1 MPILG
6 GILLFIQLCFAYHAL
21 KTGRPSW
28 WLFVIMG
35 FPVMGCVLY
44 YFIEVFPTSRE
55 SRKAEKT
62 VRALTRALDP
72 DKVLR
77 ARVADLESCGS
88 VENRVLL
95 ARECMEHGMH
105 GDAATL
111 YSSCLTGVHENDP
124 DIRFGL
130 ANALAL
136 DKRFEEA
143 LAVTQKLR
151 ATHRSFRTSEVG
163 LVHARALE
171 GANRIDESLAE
182 YKVLADTYPGEEG
195 RWRYG
200 ALLVRLGRMPEAKE
214 IFGRMLR
221 NAERTPDHYRDAQG
235 EWLDLARQTMQ
246 TLARQTM
253 QT

>member
-6 GILLFIQLCFAYHAL
+6 AILLLIQASFAYHAL
-21 KTGRPSW
+21 KTGRPYW

-44 YFIEVFPTSRE
+44 YFIEVFPSSRE
-55 SRKAEKT
+55 SRKAEKA

-72 DKVLR
+72 DKELR
-77 ARVADLESCGS
+77 ARVANLESCGS

-95 ARECMEHGMH
+95 ARECMEHRMH
-105 GDAATL
+105 ADAATL
-111 YSSCLTGVHENDP
+111 YRSCLTGIHESDP

-130 ANALAL
+130 ARALAL
-136 DKRFEEA
+136 DSRLDEA

-151 ATHRSFRTSEVG
+151 ATHPSFRAADVG
-163 LVHARALE
+163 MVHARALE
-171 GANRIDESLAE
+171 GANRIEEALSEL
-182 YKVLADTYPGEEG
+182 KVLADTYPGEEG

-200 ALLVRLGRMPEAKE
+200 ALLVRLGRMPEAQD

-221 NAERTPDHYRDAQG
+221 NAERMPGHYREAQG
-235 EWLDLARQTMQ
+235 EWLNLARQTLQ
-246 TLARQTM
+246 A
-253 QT
+253 